1 MVKKASIAVG
11 KNIEFDFLIIGGG
24 VAGASAA
31 LKLSQL
37 GKVALVSKESLFECN
52 TRWAQGGIASVLSE
66 QDSYEAH
73 TQDTIAAGGGLCH
86 EATVRKVVAAGPAA
100 IKELIEMGVP
110 FTPKDPNSQIDFEY
124 HLTQEG
130 AHSARRIIHADDM
143 TGAALQK
150 TLVEQVAKNSNIHL
164 FEFHTAI
171 DLIVTDKICPDFSR
185 NRILGA
191 YIINDKENIISAFL
205 AKATILATGGHG
217 KLYLYTTNPDVAA
230 GDGVA
235 MAWRAGARVANL
247 EFMQF
252 HPTCL
257 FHPNAK
263 NFLISEALRG
273 EGAILK
279 SKSGKRFMEN
289 EHPLKE
295 LAPRD
300 IVARAIDSEIKRT
313 GEPYVLLDISHK
325 NPEFIQQHFPGIYAK
340 CLSLGIDITKEPIP
354 VVPAAHYSCGGIVT
368 DLRGRTGIKAL
379 WAIGEVACTGL
390 HGANRLASNSL
401 LEGLVFAQF
410 VYDDLKVL
418 WPDLQNYRLPE
429 VPPWKIGKACEPDEM
444 VVISQLWDEI
454 RRTMWNYV
462 SIVRTEKRLARAAA
476 RIDQICQE
484 IETYYWNIIPSRSLV
499 EVRNLA
505 VVAQLT
511 VKCARMRKESRGIHY
526 SLDYP
531 YTDDVNYKKD
541 TVVLS

>member
-37 GKVALVSKESLFECN
+37 GTVALVSKETLFECN

-86 EATVRKVVAAGPAA
+86 ETAVRKVVAAGPKA

-110 FTPKDPNSQIDFEY
+110 FTPKDPNSQTDFEY

-150 TLVEQVAKNSNIHL
+150 TLVEQVSKNSNIHL

-185 NRILGA
+185 NRVLGA
-191 YIINDKENIISAFL
+191 YIIDDKKNIISAFI

-279 SKSGKRFMEN
+279 SKSGKRFMEL

-325 NPEFIQQHFPGIYAK
+325 SSEFIQQHFPGIYAK
-340 CLSLGIDITKEPIP
+340 CLSLGIDITQEPIP

-410 VYDDLKVL
+410 VFEDLKAL
-418 WPDLQNYRLPE
+418 WPDLQNYKSPD

-484 IETYYWNIIPSRSLV
+484 IETYYWNIIPSRALV

-531 YTDDVNYKKD
+531 FTDDLNYKKD

>member
-1 MVKKASIAVG
+1 MKKKSSLQVIDNVT
-11 KNIEFDFLIIGGG
+11 FDFLIIGSG
-24 VAGASAA
+24 VAGASLA
-31 LKLSQL
+31 LKLSAY
-37 GKVALVSKESLFECN
+37 GKVGLLCKESFFECN

-66 QDSYEAH
+66 NDSYNLH
-73 TQDTIAAGGGLCH
+73 IKDTLIAGAGLCH
-86 EATVRKVVAAGPAA
+86 EKTVEKVIGAGPNT
-100 IKELIEMGVP
+100 IKQLINLGVQ
-110 FTPKDPNSQIDFEY
+110 FTQNSNENRLYYEY
-124 HLTQEG
+124 HLTKEG
-130 AHSARRIIHADDM
+130 GHSARRIIHAADM
-143 TGAALQK
+143 TGIALQD
-150 TLVEQVAKNSNIHL
+150 TLSSKVTENKNIVL
-164 FEFHTAI
+164 LEYHTAI
-171 DLIVTDKICPDFSR
+171 DLIVTDKVTPDFSR
-185 NRILGA
+185 NRALGA
-191 YIINDKENIISAFL
+191 YVLNEKSKCIYAIL

-217 KLYLYTTNPDVAA
+217 KLYLYTSNPDVAS

-257 FHPNAK
+257 YSPKTK

-273 EGAILK
+273 EGALLK
-279 SKSGKRFMEN
+279 TLDGQRFMEN
-289 EHPLKE
+289 IHPLKE

-300 IVARAIDSEIKRT
+300 IVARAIDSQIKKS
-313 GEPYVLLDISHK
+313 GDPYVLLDISHK
-325 NPEFIQQHFPGIYAK
+325 EPEFIKTHFPGIYAK
-340 CLSLGIDITKEPIP
+340 CLEIGLDITQNAIP

-368 DLRGRTGIKAL
+368 DIRGRTGIKSL
-379 WAIGEVACTGL
+379 WALGEVACTGL

-401 LEGLVFAQF
+401 LEGLVFADF
-410 VYDDLKVL
+410 VYEDIKNLLSDLNL
-418 WPDLQNYRLPE
+418 YRNPD
-429 VPPWKIGKACEPDEM
+429 VPKWELGTAAEPDEM

-462 SIVRTEKRLARAAA
+462 GIVRTEKRLARAAA

-484 IETYYWNIIPSRSLV
+484 IETYYWNIIPSRSLI

-505 VVAQLT
+505 TVAQLT

-531 YTDDVNYKKD
+531 LTDDIKYKKD

>member
-1 MVKKASIAVG
+1 MVKKTPIDVG
-11 KNIEFDFLIIGGG
+11 NHLEFDFLIIGGG

-37 GKVALVSKESLFECN
+37 GKVALLSKETLFDCN

-66 QDSYEAH
+66 HDSYEAH
-73 TQDTIAAGGGLCH
+73 TQDTLIAGDGLCH
-86 EATVRKVVAAGPAA
+86 ETTVKKVVAAGPAA
-100 IKELIEMGVP
+100 IKELIAMGVP
-110 FTPKDPNSQIDFEY
+110 FTPKDPASQLDFDY

-143 TGAALQK
+143 TGEALQK
-150 TLVEQVAKNSNIHL
+150 TLITKITANNNISI
-164 FEFHTAI
+164 FEYHTAI
-171 DLIVTDKICPDFSR
+171 DLIVTDKVCPDFSR
-185 NRILGA
+185 NRVLGA
-191 YIINDKENIISAFL
+191 YVINDKENIISAIL

-217 KLYLYTTNPDVAA
+217 KLYLYTTNPDLAA

-257 FHPNAK
+257 YHANVK

-300 IVARAIDSEIKRT
+300 IVARAIDAEIKKT

-325 NPEFIQQHFPGIYAK
+325 GSEFIKQHFPGIYSK
-340 CLSLGIDITKEPIP
+340 CLSLGLDITKDPIP

-401 LEGLVFAQF
+401 LEGLVFAEF
-410 VYDDLKVL
+410 VFDDLKTL
-418 WPDLQNYRLPE
+418 WPDLQNYKLPD
-429 VPPWKIGKACEPDEM
+429 VPKWKIGKACEPDEM

-484 IETYYWNIIPSRSLV
+484 IETYYWNIIPSRSLL

>member
-1 MVKKASIAVG
+1 MTKKSSLVVG
-11 KNIEFDFLIIGGG
+11 NHLACDFLIIGGG

-37 GKVALVSKESLFECN
+37 GKVILLCKETLYESN

-73 TQDTIAAGGGLCH
+73 TQDTLAAGGGLCH
-86 EATVRKVVAAGPAA
+86 EAAVRKVVAAGPAA
-100 IKELIEMGVP
+100 IQELIDMGVP
-110 FTPKDPNSQIDFEY
+110 FTPCDPQNKIDFEY
-124 HLTQEG
+124 HLTQEA

-150 TLVEQVAKNSNIHL
+150 TLVEKITTQKAIQV
-164 FEFHTAI
+164 FEYHTAI
-171 DLIVTDKICPDFSR
+171 DLIVTDKVCPDFSR
-185 NRILGA
+185 NRVLGA
-191 YIINDKENIISAFL
+191 YAINETANTITAIL
-205 AKATILATGGHG
+205 AKATVLATGGHG

-257 FHPNAK
+257 YHPSAK

-279 SKSGKRFMEN
+279 SKSGKRFMEH

-300 IVARAIDSEIKRT
+300 IVARAIDAEIKKT

-325 NPEFIQQHFPGIYAK
+325 DPEFIKHHFPGIYSK
-340 CLSLGIDITKEPIP
+340 CLSLGIDITRDPIP

-410 VYDDLKVL
+410 VFEDLKSL
-418 WPDLQNYRLPE
+418 WPELQHYTLPE
-429 VPPWKIGKACEPDEM
+429 VPKWKLGKACEPDEM

-476 RIDQICQE
+476 RIEQICQE
-484 IETYYWNIIPSRSLV
+484 IETYYWNIIPSRALI

-531 YTDDVNYKKD
+531 FTDDVHYKKD